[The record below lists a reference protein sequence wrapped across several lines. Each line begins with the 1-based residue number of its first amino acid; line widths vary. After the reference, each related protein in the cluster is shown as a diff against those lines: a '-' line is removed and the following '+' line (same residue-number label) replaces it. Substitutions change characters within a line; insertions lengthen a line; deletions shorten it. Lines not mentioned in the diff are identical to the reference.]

1 VSEPWVRGGLGLGS
15 WKVTLGLLFGY
26 LLCFPSLRRRVDCIA
41 FCLFTMALV
50 VMFTGLF
57 AFVTYLIFLHPWRF
71 YLGYMA
77 VAVVFLLIQVV
88 AGVCQRLGYVMW

>member
-1 VSEPWVRGGLGLGS
+1 
-15 WKVTLGLLFGY
+15 
-26 LLCFPSLRRRVDCIA
+26 
-41 FCLFTMALV
+41 MALV

-57 AFVTYLIFLHPWRF
+57 AFVTYLILLHPWHF
-71 YLGYMA
+71 YFGYMA